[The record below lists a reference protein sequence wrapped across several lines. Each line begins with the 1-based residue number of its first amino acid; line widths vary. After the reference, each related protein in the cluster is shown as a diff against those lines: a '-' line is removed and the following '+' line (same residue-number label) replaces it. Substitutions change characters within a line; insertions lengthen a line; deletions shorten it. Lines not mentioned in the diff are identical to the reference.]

1 MNTVDNTQRPIPA
14 DAKVYIGR
22 EIISVLNSCTIDLSI
37 EQTLLELQIAVERL
51 TFGSQSIGND
61 LSLNDIDS
69 LLNGDVSP
77 HIMSFLRWLHHKRI
91 LRLLVGDN
99 GRRMLSY
106 CSEYYRSV
114 KQVRVSTAIPLRESF
129 RINLLKYLRI
139 RYPEP
144 TRIVFETS
152 PGLLAGCVIDDG
164 SVRADMSLQNKS
176 PGFINEYLAA
186 HQEQKQGSV

>member
-1 MNTVDNTQRPIPA
+1 MNTDDNIPKSIPT
-14 DAKVYIGR
+14 DAKGYIGR

-37 EQTLLELQIAVERL
+37 EQTLQELQIAVERL

-61 LSLNDIDS
+61 LTLNDIDS

-77 HIMSFLRWLHHKRI
+77 HLMSFLRWLHHKRI

-129 RINLLKYLRI
+129 RITLLQYLRI

-164 SVRADMSLQNKS
+164 IVRSDMSLQNKS
-176 PGFINEYLAA
+176 PDFISEYLASRRG
-186 HQEQKQGSV
+186 QERGSV

>member
-1 MNTVDNTQRPIPA
+1 MNTDNSTPRPIPA
-14 DAKVYIGR
+14 DAKGYIGR

-37 EQTLLELQIAVERL
+37 EQTLQELQIAVERL
-51 TFGSQSIGND
+51 TFGSQSIGSD
-61 LSLNDIDS
+61 LTLNDIDS

-77 HIMSFLRWLHHKRI
+77 HLMSFLRWLYHKKV

-114 KQVRVSTAIPLRESF
+114 KQVRVSTPIPLRESF
-129 RINLLKYLRI
+129 RITLLKYLRV

-144 TRIVFETS
+144 ARIVFETS

-164 SVRADMSLQNKS
+164 TVRADMSLQAKA
-176 PGFINEYLAA
+176 PGYVGEYLTLN
-186 HQEQKQGSV
+186 QTREQGSL

>member
-1 MNTVDNTQRPIPA
+1 MNTDDNTAKSIPA
-14 DAKVYIGR
+14 DAKGYIGR

-37 EQTLLELQIAVERL
+37 EQTLQELQISIERL

-61 LSLNDIDS
+61 LSLNDIDN
-69 LLNGDVSP
+69 LLSGDVSP
-77 HIMSFLRWLHHKRI
+77 HLMSFLRWLHHKRI

-106 CSEYYRSV
+106 CTEYYRSV
-114 KQVRVSTAIPLRESF
+114 KQIHVTTAIPLRETF
-129 RINLLKYLRI
+129 RITLLKHLRI

-152 PGLLAGCVIDDG
+152 PGLLAGCIIDDG
-164 SVRADMSLQNKS
+164 TLRSDMSLKARYPNYI
-176 PGFINEYLAA
+176 GEYLAA
-186 HQEQKQGSV
+186 HRSNRQESA